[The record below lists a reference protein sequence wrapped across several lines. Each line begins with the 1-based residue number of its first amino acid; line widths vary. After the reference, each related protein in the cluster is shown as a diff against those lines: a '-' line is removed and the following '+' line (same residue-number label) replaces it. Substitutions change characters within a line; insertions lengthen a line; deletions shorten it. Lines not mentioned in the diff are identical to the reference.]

1 MTAELKKK
9 PEETNSEYIRRVCLA
24 REELGMTWQAIA
36 DIINAE
42 CGLSHSESKYRKDF
56 ARERAAYYTGV
67 ADSAEAEETVVPEEG
82 DIKEQLLRERYM
94 TAAEKAPY
102 YRELRQDSR
111 FERFYKVVAEQ
122 IKQLPPPEFYPLS
135 NNEYDYHE
143 EEHEFLVTLADL
155 HMGAKFE
162 AVNNSYSMDIA
173 EQRIE
178 LLLERLGKFIQ
189 RHGIAKLKVLS
200 LGDMVQGILRISDLR
215 LNEVAVVDAFVRA
228 MRLLAWFLNELTKF
242 CYVEFLQVCY
252 SNHDQLRPLGS
263 KASELAGE
271 DMGKILLAYLEDTL
285 VNNERISIYGET
297 DKDYLEFKIFD
308 FDCIALH
315 GHQVNNVNTI
325 SKDLANRHRKFFD
338 YVFLGHSHSAKE
350 LITGEGR
357 HHNASVLVSSSIVG
371 SCGYADKL
379 MVGSKASSKVFEFDR
394 VYGHVG
400 SYNIILN

>member
-1 MTAELKKK
+1 
-9 PEETNSEYIRRVCLA
+9 
-24 REELGMTWQAIA
+24 
-36 DIINAE
+36 
-42 CGLSHSESKYRKDF
+42 
-56 ARERAAYYTGV
+56 
-67 ADSAEAEETVVPEEG
+67 
-82 DIKEQLLRERYM
+82 M

-102 YRELRQDSR
+102 YKELRQDSR

-178 LLLERLGKFIQ
+178 LLLERLGKFVQ

-200 LGDMVQGILRISDLR
+200 LGDIVQGILRISDLR

-285 VNNERISIYGET
+285 VNNERLSIHG
-297 DKDYLEFKIFD
+297 DVNKDYLEFKIFD

-315 GHQVNNVNTI
+315 GHQISNLNNV
-325 SKDLANRHRKFFD
+325 SRDLTNRHRKFFD

-350 LITGEGR
+350 LISGECE
-357 HHNASVLVSSSIVG
+357 HHNAELLISSSIVG
-371 SCGYADKL
+371 SDPFSDKL